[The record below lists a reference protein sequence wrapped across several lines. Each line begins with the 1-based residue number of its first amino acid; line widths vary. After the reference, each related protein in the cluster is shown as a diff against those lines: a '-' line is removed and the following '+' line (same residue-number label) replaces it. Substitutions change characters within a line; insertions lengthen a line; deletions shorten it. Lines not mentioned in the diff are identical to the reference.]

1 MKKIENKP
9 TVPVRNLRRFACSLI
24 AVSLLVQL
32 SPLAKAAQRWQ
43 IEDVLQGETLPFAIG
58 HRGSGANLGE
68 NPLLPI
74 ENTASSVRHAYR
86 EGVQIVEVDVQIT
99 KDGQV
104 VAFHDDFLD
113 DFTCINSL
121 TFRQLRKQV
130 SPISRLRD
138 VLNVARSRNGH
149 RAHPSGLLI
158 IEMKAPAPLCD
169 PNDITE
175 EDYVAAVIKA
185 IRRRGMGRQVMLE
198 SFSPSLLAIAQE
210 LAPNI
215 LRQPAANVLQFL
227 DPATIEAVTGLPV
240 TVIDKDD
247 FGLTWAEIGPAF
259 RLPGYASFEEFVGVA
274 FALGSRSIT
283 LDIEFL
289 GLAEQ
294 TQPGS
299 AAVLVD
305 TIHGFGMGVMV
316 FTLNTAEEWLFVES
330 LGVDG
335 IYIDDIGLG
344 LELQE

>member
-1 MKKIENKP
+1 MKPIEKKP
-9 TVPVRNLRRFACSLI
+9 TLSMRHLRRYTCGLLAL
-24 AVSLLVQL
+24 SLLVQL
-32 SPLAKAAQRWQ
+32 SPLANAAQRWQ
-43 IEDVLQGETLPFAIG
+43 IEDVLQGDTLPFAIG

-68 NPLLPI
+68 DPQLPI
-74 ENTASSVRHAYR
+74 ENTALSVRHAYR
-86 EGVQIVEVDVQIT
+86 QGIQIVEVDVQLT

-104 VAFHDDFLD
+104 VAFHDDFLE

-130 SPISRLRD
+130 SPASRLQD
-138 VLNVARSRNGH
+138 VLNVAHAFNRH

-169 PNDITE
+169 PSDTTE
-175 EDYVAAVIKA
+175 EEYVAAVVKA

-227 DPATIEAVTGLPV
+227 DPATIEAATGLPV
-240 TVIDKDD
+240 TIVDKDD
-247 FGLTWAEIGPAF
+247 FGLTWAEIGPVF

-274 FALGSRSIT
+274 LALRSRSIT
-283 LDIEFL
+283 LDIQFL

-305 TIHGFGMGVMV
+305 TIHGFGMGTMM
-316 FTLNTAEEWLFVES
+316 FTLNTAEEWLFAKS
-330 LGVDG
+330 LGIDG

-344 LELQE
+344 LELQD